1 MKSILIQPSDGPQV
15 LKPAEFRSSGRA
27 RKLSAFLLLAALATG
42 IAQGKDT
49 PPAAPVVHLANGALR
64 GTLQSDTAVFKA
76 IPFAAPPVGD
86 LRWRPP
92 QPAANWKGVR
102 DATQSAPYS
111 MQNPTAL
118 DPFIQPL
125 AADYGVDFPSQTVPT
140 SEDCLYLN
148 VYAPQWPVKSPLPVM
163 VWIHGGSNRVGSGSQ
178 PIYDGT
184 SLAAHGV
191 LVVTVNYRLG
201 IFGFFSHPALTAESP
216 HRSSGNYGLL
226 DQLAALQ
233 WVQQNIAQF
242 GGDPRNVTVFGES
255 AGSIDIGMLLV
266 SPLSTNL
273 FRRAILESGPPF
285 GLGSIHNLH
294 EAEATGAALAQAAPG
309 NPATPLE
316 NLRKLSAPDLLKFAS
331 DRTNGAY
338 DASSVVD
345 GWVLTQ
351 SPARAF
357 STGALQPADLIIGFN
372 GRELSAFRVAAA
384 ARAKAA
390 PTPAPPVSVTAMV
403 GKLADTARPLYG
415 NFTYLAI
422 AKYVLQSFS
431 HKDQAIDQLSN
442 DMLIACP
449 IGAMAVLHNA
459 TGQKTF
465 IYRFDRSIPGK
476 GEADLGAFHSIELA
490 YVFNTFQNRSWR
502 WLPFTSAD
510 LALSTT
516 VEDYWTNFAKSGDPN
531 ARGLPAWPTWQDGS
545 EPYLQFTPS
554 AVPAAQQDL
563 SPSFCSLSADRLRKS
578 LAESK

>member
-1 MKSILIQPSDGPQV
+1 MNTLRIQRPG
-15 LKPAEFRSSGRA
+15 GRA
-27 RKLSAFLLLAALATG
+27 ALLLSALFCLVALAP
-42 IAQGKDT
+42 AQTKDA
-49 PPAAPVVHLANGALR
+49 PPIVHIANGALR
-64 GTLQSDTAVFKA
+64 GSLQANTAIFKS
-76 IPFAAPPVGD
+76 IPFAAPPVGA

-92 QPAANWKGVR
+92 EPAANWKGLR
-102 DATQSAPYS
+102 DATQPAPYC

-125 AADYGVDFPSQTVPT
+125 AADYGVNFPSQTVPT

-148 VYAPQWPVKSPLPVM
+148 VYAPAGPVKSPLPVM
-163 VWIHGGSNRVGSGSQ
+163 VWLHGGSNRVGSGSQ

-184 SLAAHGV
+184 SLVSHGV

-216 HRSSGNYGLL
+216 HHSSGNYGLL

-242 GGDPRNVTVFGES
+242 GGDPRNVTIFGES
-255 AGSIDIGMLLV
+255 AGSIDAAMLLV

-285 GLGSIHNLH
+285 GLGPIHNLK
-294 EAEATGAALAQAAPG
+294 EAEATGAALAKAAPG
-309 NPATPLE
+309 NPATPLA
-316 NLRKLSAPDLLKFAS
+316 NLRKLSAPELLQFSTA
-331 DRTNGAY
+331 RTNGAY

-357 STGALQPADLIIGFN
+357 ATGALQPADLIIGFN
-372 GRELSAFRVAAA
+372 GRELSAFRVDAAA
-384 ARAKAA
+384 LAKAA
-390 PTPAPPVSVTAMV
+390 PKLVPPTSVTAMV

-422 AKYVLQSFS
+422 AKYVLQSFA

-449 IGAMAVLHNA
+449 IGAMAVLHKA
-459 TGQKTF
+459 AGQKTF
-465 IYRFDRSIPGK
+465 IYRFDRSVPGK
-476 GEADLGAFHSIELA
+476 GEADLGAFHSIELP
-490 YVFNTFQNRSWR
+490 YVFNTFSDRSWR
-502 WLPFTSAD
+502 WLPFTPID
-510 LALSTT
+510 LALAPSI
-516 VEDYWTNFAKSGDPN
+516 EDYWTNFAKTGDPN
-531 ARGLPAWPTWQDGS
+531 GSGVPAWPAWQDGT
-545 EPYLQFTPS
+545 EPYLQFSPS
-554 AVPAAQQDL
+554 AVPIAQQGL

-578 LAESK
+578 LAGAN

>member
-1 MKSILIQPSDGPQV
+1 MNTPQTHHPASRTPRLLV
-15 LKPAEFRSSGRA
+15 ALFLLATLAPAQTKPA
-27 RKLSAFLLLAALATG
+27 
-42 IAQGKDT
+42 
-49 PPAAPVVHLANGALR
+49 PPVVHLPNGALR
-64 GTLQSDTAVFKA
+64 GYTQANTTIFKS

-92 QPAANWKGVR
+92 QPAPSWKGLR
-102 DATQSAPYS
+102 DATQPAPYC

-125 AADYGVDFPSQTVPT
+125 AAAYGVDFPAQTVPT

-148 VYAPQWPVKSPLPVM
+148 VYAPAGPVQSPLPVM

-191 LVVTVNYRLG
+191 LLVTINYRLG

-216 HRSSGNYGLL
+216 HHSSGNYGLL

-255 AGSIDIGMLLV
+255 AGSIDAAMLLV
-266 SPLSTNL
+266 SPLSTGL

-285 GLGSIHNLH
+285 GLGPIHNLQ
-294 EAEATGAALAQAAPG
+294 EAEAAGAALALAAPG
-309 NPATPLE
+309 NPATPLQ
-316 NLRKLSAPDLLKFAS
+316 NLRKLSAPDLFKFAI
-331 DRTNGAY
+331 DRSIGGY

-357 STGALQPADLIIGFN
+357 ATGSLQPADLIVGFN

-384 ARAKAA
+384 ALAKAA
-390 PTPAPPVSVTAMV
+390 PKMVPPTSVTAMV
-403 GKLADTARPLYG
+403 GKLANTARPLYG
-415 NFTYLAI
+415 VWTYPAI

-449 IGAMAVLHNA
+449 IGAMAVLHKA
-459 TGQKTF
+459 TGHKTF

-476 GEADLGAFHSIELA
+476 GEAELGAFHSIELP

-502 WLPFTSAD
+502 WLPFTPAD
-510 LALSTT
+510 LALSPTIQ
-516 VEDYWTNFAKSGDPN
+516 DYWTNFAKTGDPN
-531 ARGLPAWPTWQDGS
+531 GSGIPAWPAWQDGA
-545 EPYLQFTPS
+545 EPYLQFSPA
-554 AVPAAQQDL
+554 AVPIAQQGL

-578 LAESK
+578 LAGTN